1 MKKRDIFL
9 AVLATLLWSTAFVG
23 IKAGFA
29 AGARPFF
36 FAGIRF
42 FISGLFLLPV
52 AFAVEGRKRFSET
65 LRANWFFVAV
75 IGFLQT
81 ALLYGAFYIGVGMI
95 PASIAAIIIGAQPLL
110 TSAVSHAVPPREHLN
125 RNQWLFLFLGIIG
138 LVILS
143 FSRNTPGGSGGGRG
157 ELTGILILLLALG
170 SGTVSTIWVSRS
182 RRDIPPFVLSSG
194 QFIFGGAM
202 LLLSSFFIEG
212 VPLITDRQS
221 FFPALIWLV
230 FVSSTA
236 VTIWFQLLQR
246 SGVGAGALSMWKFII
261 PISGALLGWFL
272 IPGDSPDGGSVAGM
286 LLIAVSVLFF
296 FLSEG
301 PKKKN

>member
-1 MKKRDIFL
+1 M
-9 AVLATLLWSTAFVG
+9 AVSACLLWSTAFVG
-23 IKAGFA
+23 IKTGLTAG
-29 AGARPFF
+29 GRPFF

-42 FISGLFLLPV
+42 FFSGLLLIPV
-52 AFAVEGRKRFSET
+52 VFAVEGRKRFSEL
-65 LRANWFFVAV
+65 LRAHWFFIAA

-81 ALLYGAFYIGVGMI
+81 AVLYGAFYIGVGMV

-110 TSAVSHAVPPREHLN
+110 TSAVSHGVPPREQLN
-125 RNQWLFLFLGIIG
+125 RKQWLFLFLGILG

-143 FSRNTPGGSGGGRG
+143 FSRNSPGIGEGGAA
-157 ELTGILILLLALG
+157 EFTGIIILLFALG
-170 SGTVSTIWVSRS
+170 SGTISTIWVSRT

-202 LLLSSFFIEG
+202 LLAASFLIEG
-212 VPLITDRQS
+212 VPVINDKSSYFL
-221 FFPALIWLV
+221 ALGWLV

-236 VTIWFQLLQR
+236 VTIWFYLLQR

-272 IPGDSPDGGSVAGM
+272 IPGDSPDKGSVAGM

-296 FLSEG
+296 FFSESL
-301 PKKKN
+301 KKKS

>member
-1 MKKRDIFL
+1 MKKRDGFL
-9 AVLATLLWSTAFVG
+9 AVLACLLWSTAFVG
-23 IKAGFA
+23 IKSGFA

-42 FISGLFLLPV
+42 FISGLFLIPV

-65 LRANWFFVAV
+65 LRAHWFFIVGV
-75 IGFLQT
+75 GFLQT

-95 PASIAAIIIGAQPLL
+95 PASVAAIIIGAQPLL
-110 TSAVSHAVPPREHLN
+110 TSAVSHGVPPREHLN
-125 RNQWLFLFLGIIG
+125 RRQWLFLLLGILG
-138 LVILS
+138 LVVLS
-143 FSRNTPGGSGGGRG
+143 FSRNSPDTGGRG
-157 ELTGILILLLALG
+157 TVEITGIGILLLALS
-170 SGTVSTIWVSRS
+170 SGTVSTIWVSRTQ
-182 RRDIPPFVLSSG
+182 RDIPPFVLSSG
-194 QFIFGGAM
+194 QFLFGGAM
-202 LLLSSFFIEG
+202 LLAASFLIEG
-212 VPLITDRQS
+212 VPVISDKPS
-221 FFPALIWLV
+221 FFLALGWLV

-272 IPGDSPDGGSVAGM
+272 IPGDSPDKGSVAGM

-296 FLSEG
+296 FLSDG
-301 PKKKN
+301 SKRKS